1 MENASVANKAAHQVV
16 FIQRLKTAGATWN
29 KLKQL
34 HYTVGETINGEQR
47 SEKIQ
52 ILCLSRLTHKWV
64 LIDHENRIE

>member
-16 FIQRLKTAGATWN
+16 FLQRLKIAGANWN

-47 SEKIQ
+47 SEEIQ
-52 ILCLSRLTHKWV
+52 VSCLSRLTHKWV
-64 LIDHENRIE
+64 LIDHVNRIE